1 MTITPIRAPRSHER
15 PLAML
20 TAPSTSA
27 TALPLPAPAGTLTD
41 PEPCTYCGG
50 RRPAEGLPSPDHII
64 RDLLATHRKQCDC
77 ITAHGRR
84 DLALDDQ
91 IRDLLSDLDA
101 ADRLAHQDARDEQLQ
116 RCAGVCCDPA
126 EVAR

>member
-20 TAPSTSA
+20 AAPSTSA
-27 TALPLPAPAGTLTD
+27 AALQLPAPAGTLTD

-77 ITAHGRR
+77 IAAHGRR

-101 ADRLAHQDARDEQLQ
+101 ADRSAEQEGRDADLLF
-116 RCAGVCCDPA
+116 CADVCCDPA
-126 EVAR
+126 EVTR